1 MTRLWLVRAG
11 RNGEREL
18 DVISQSRLMLGFSE
32 VGDLSGFGT
41 REAVQAEVQRSL
53 PDAKDGQVR
62 NFATQLN
69 QFANQMS
76 IGDLVVLPRRLV
88 SGIAIGRITGPYVFD
103 PGGSFRHTR
112 TVKWEREAIPRQSF
126 QQDLRFSFGA
136 VMTVC
141 EVKRNNALVR
151 VEAMLRNGTDLGP
164 LDGKQGKIPPKTN
177 ADDLDA
183 ADATIDIDIEEEAN
197 EQILSLIKSRF
208 AGHDLATLVAQIL
221 EVEGYTTKVSP
232 PGPDGGVDILA
243 AGGRLGLGADRIC
256 VQVKSG
262 DSPANRDVV
271 LKLMGSMSA
280 TKAQTGLLVSVAG
293 VNGPAQKQLED
304 DFFGLRLWTM
314 KELLQALYRT
324 YHNLPIETRSKLP
337 LRQIWSP
344 TPEAEV

>member
-32 VGDLSGFGT
+32 VGDLSRLGT
-41 REAVQAEVQRSL
+41 REAVQAEVRQSM
-53 PDAKDGQVR
+53 PDAKEGQVR
-62 NFATQLN
+62 NFAAQLN
-69 QFANQMS
+69 QFANQMA

-88 SGIAIGRITGPYVFD
+88 SGIAMGRITGPYVFD
-103 PGGSFRHTR
+103 PGGSYRHTR
-112 TVKWEREAIPRQSF
+112 TVKWEREAVPRQSF

-136 VMTVC
+136 IMTVC
-141 EVKRNNALVR
+141 EVKRNNALAR
-151 VEAMLRNGTDLGP
+151 VEAMLKNGTDPGP
-164 LDGKQGKIPPKTN
+164 LDGKQGKIVPKAN
-177 ADDLDA
+177 ADEIDA
-183 ADATIDIDIEEEAN
+183 ADAAIDIEEEAN

-221 EVEGYTTKVSP
+221 AVEGYTTKVSP

-280 TKAQTGLLVSVAG
+280 TKAKTGLLVSVAG

-324 YHNLPIETRSKLP
+324 YQDLPVETRSKLP
-337 LRQIWSP
+337 LRQIWAP